1 MANYFLRTTDSTKA
15 YRVDYTVNGAVVT
28 INGCFCAGN
37 GVTLPGGAVVSGVDV
52 PVRTDDVLV
61 DFAVA
66 AVAVCPVA
74 DYRSI
79 ATTVETALATAQVN
93 SYATRW

>member
-1 MANYFLRTTDSTKA
+1 MANYFLRTADNTKA
-15 YRVDYTVNGAVVT
+15 YRIDYAVDGSVVT
-28 INGCFCAGN
+28 INSCHCTGN
-37 GVTLPGGAVVSGVDV
+37 AVTLPSGGVVAGIDV
-52 PVRTDDVLV
+52 TVKIEDVLV

-66 AVAVCPVA
+66 AVAACPVA

-79 ATTVETALATAQVN
+79 AATVETALATAEVN